1 MSNTRVVADGYCHR
15 LMRGERSVLESAVR
29 AVSEQAAAADALVHQ
44 ALDAGLGNS
53 DDVTLHAKM
62 LRLEL
67 LNVKGDLERELGQ
80 LVLDCTS
87 CGRRVHSVAG
97 LGVAP
102 GHWAHWEPAPHHD
115 PDVRS

>member
-67 LNVKGDLERELGQ
+67 SEREGRPRAGARPARARLHVLRTEGALGRWA
-80 LVLDCTS
+80 
-87 CGRRVHSVAG
+87 RRCARP
-97 LGVAP
+97 LGALGASAAP
-102 GHWAHWEPAPHHD
+102 
-115 PDVRS
+115 